1 MIIHSEVKDTKH
13 TEIQERFIQLRAS
26 GMTYS
31 AISAEL
37 GISKGTC
44 SNWGKK
50 YAAEIEQAKSQ
61 PLQRANKKK
70 PRVVDIT
77 DKLTLEPNSGK
88 LPIAHY
94 MTPEFKERYERGEL
108 TPEEAEGVEIIERTG
123 REIGE
128 LFKNMT
134 FELPPFNA
142 PDFSGLGKAFR
153 EIESS
158 LPRFNASI
166 MDEVN
171 KAAQDIL
178 NQFKPLFAELQ
189 ERFEEYIESLP
200 PEEQAEI
207 RAEIEAAKAKQGK
220 TGESETE
227 PRSGNDAAEITT
239 ATVSNMILDTVYAA
253 ALSGTATSQLV
264 TINTNVNKPEVDP
277 VSGAATLK
285 RGNFSLTIENYG
297 NTAREFKV
305 STNKLLIICTILLA
319 HQNNYRERN
328 SEAINPT
335 VTFTVDDYMKLLGIT
350 PNQKGRDKA
359 RAKIRSDLDTLLNT
373 RISWV
378 EKRKGKPIKN
388 GDFISIPIIGGRT
401 GIYKGNVVVTF
412 SKEMAEYFVQH
423 AYLMQF
429 SLDLLKSD
437 ERNANVL
444 PLGYQLLMHA
454 SIDNNLKKK
463 TANIISVKKAL
474 EYCLNIPKY
483 EALIPHDRHWERK
496 IKDALERAL
505 DRLNFARWEY
515 CNAKHEPLT
524 DEQLQRICT
533 DYHTFIGLYIYY
545 ELPDAPDQTE
555 RLTAKAEKATKRA
568 KKKSANKKEE
578 SDPRSERG

>member
-26 GMTYS
+26 GMAYS

-77 DKLTLEPNSGK
+77 DKLTLEPGSGK

-94 MTPEFKERYERGEL
+94 MTDEFKERYERGEL

-134 FELPPFNA
+134 FELPPINM
-142 PDFSGLGKAFR
+142 PDSNILGKVFR
-153 EIESS
+153 EIS
-158 LPRFNASI
+158 LPHIDAGLI
-166 MDEVN
+166 DEVN

-178 NQFKPLFAELQ
+178 NQFKPIFADLQ

-200 PEEQAEI
+200 PDEQAEI

-253 ALSGTATSQLV
+253 ALSGTATSQLA
-264 TINTNVNKPEVDP
+264 TINTNVNKPDVDP
-277 VSGAATLK
+277 VSGTATLK

-305 STNKLLIICTILLA
+305 STNKLISICTILLA

-328 SEAINPT
+328 SEAIKPT
-335 VTFTVDDYMKLLGIT
+335 VTFTVDEYMKLLGIT

-359 RAKIRSDLDTLLNT
+359 RAKIRSDIDTLLNT
-373 RISWV
+373 RISWI
-378 EKRKGKPIKN
+378 EKRKGKAVKN

-412 SKEMAEYFVQH
+412 SKEMAEYLVQH
-423 AYLMQF
+423 AYLMQY
-429 SLDLLKSD
+429 SLELLKID
-437 ERNANVL
+437 ERNANVY

-454 SIDNNLKKK
+454 SIDNNLKKG
-463 TANIISVKKAL
+463 TAKIISVKKAL
-474 EYCLNIPKY
+474 EYCPNIPKY
-483 EALIPHDRHWERK
+483 EALIEYDRHWERK
-496 IKDALERAL
+496 IKDTLEKAL
-505 DRLNFARWEY
+505 DKLDFILRWEY
-515 CNAKHEPLT
+515 CNSKHEPLT
-524 DEQLQRICT
+524 DEQLRQICT
-533 DYHTFIGLYIYY
+533 DYYSFIGLYIYY

-555 RLTAKAEKATKRA
+555 RLTAKAERKTKRA
-568 KKKSANKKEE
+568 KKKNANKKEE
-578 SDPRSERG
+578 SEPRSERG